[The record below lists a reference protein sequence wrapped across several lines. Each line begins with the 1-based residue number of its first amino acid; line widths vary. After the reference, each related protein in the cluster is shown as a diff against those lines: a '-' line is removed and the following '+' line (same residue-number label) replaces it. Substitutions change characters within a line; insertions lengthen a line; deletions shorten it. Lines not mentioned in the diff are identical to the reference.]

1 MFLFPKKK
9 NKSSVLQCDKTH
21 CSPVLMGNNR
31 LKKKGEKDTD
41 TLQRGGVTCV
51 ILIAVIIFE
60 K

>member
-41 TLQRGGVTCV
+41 TLQRGGGYLCDTYCCYY
-51 ILIAVIIFE
+51 F
-60 K
+60 

>member
-41 TLQRGGVTCV
+41 TLQRGGRGYLCDTYCCYY
-51 ILIAVIIFE
+51 F
-60 K
+60 